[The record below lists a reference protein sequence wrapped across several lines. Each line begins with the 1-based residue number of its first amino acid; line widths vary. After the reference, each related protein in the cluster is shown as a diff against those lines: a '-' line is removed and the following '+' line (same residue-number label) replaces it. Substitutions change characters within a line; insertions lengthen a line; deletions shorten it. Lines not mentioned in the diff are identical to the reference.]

1 MTHHLLPEISR
12 DWLREMTNCFLIRN
26 RAEVIASYIKKNPD
40 PTLQD
45 LGFVQQVDIFDFVRR
60 ETISVP
66 PVLDAAD
73 VLRNPEHILR
83 LLCDAVGVE
92 FNEAMLSWPPGRRQT
107 DGLWAKYW
115 YREVERSTSFQPY
128 RERKVEVPETLRGV
142 EQRCRE
148 CYEELYQHRLR

>member
-1 MTHHLLPEISR
+1 
-12 DWLREMTNCFLIRN
+12 
-26 RAEVIASYIKKNPD
+26 
-40 PTLQD
+40 
-45 LGFVQQVDIFDFVRR
+45 VQQADIFDFVRHQ
-60 ETISVP
+60 TGSVP

-83 LLCDAVGVE
+83 LLCDAVAVE
-92 FNEAMLSWPPGRRQT
+92 FKEAMLSWPPGRRET

-115 YREVERSTSFQPY
+115 YPEVERSTSFQPY
-128 RERKVEVPETLRGV
+128 RERKVEVPESLRAV